1 MDDYDYKEATQAACW
16 VLLPNLGGL
25 AGFYIV
31 KSKHDQVAERCPPA
45 RLYPGGT
52 GQVALWVL
60 FNSAMGYAAY
70 LVFRDGRGL
79 HGPARPALAVF
90 SAGLCYNWA
99 WPPVFY
105 SREKLALAMVDVS
118 LLCGAVAL
126 LGRLYFPINQ
136 KAAKIM
142 LPCFAWA
149 LCVATFN
156 FRVWRWSKR
165 RSSA

>member
-31 KSKHDQVAERCPPA
+31 KSKHDQVAE
-45 RLYPGGT
+45 
-52 GQVALWVL
+52 
-60 FNSAMGYAAY
+60 
-70 LVFRDGRGL
+70 
-79 HGPARPALAVF
+79 
-90 SAGLCYNWA
+90 
-99 WPPVFY
+99 
-105 SREKLALAMVDVS
+105 AMVDVS